1 MHELSLVNSLLDIIE
16 EHASQEPFKKATC
29 LYLSMGS
36 LSCVDRAA
44 LQFAFAVQSKGT
56 KAEGARLAVE
66 VLPAVVYC
74 FACGVETRQERFN
87 AACPACGSDQVTL
100 TGGTEELRLLE
111 MDVD

>member
-1 MHELSLVNSLLDIIE
+1 MHELSLVNSLLEIVE
-16 EHASQEPFKKATC
+16 EHARQQSFKKATC

-36 LSCVDRAA
+36 LSCIDGAA
-44 LQFAFAVQSKGT
+44 LQFAFEVQAKGT
-56 KAEGARLAVE
+56 IAEGARLAIV

-74 FACGVETRQERFN
+74 FACGFETRQDRFN
-87 AACPACGSDQVTL
+87 AVCPACGSMQVTL